1 MEFLSAEEARKIK
14 YHLTL
19 NKVRGVLKD
28 IEKHIKLKSEDN
40 KNILYYSTIAFE
52 TDFIKKFLR
61 DKGYG
66 VFTNFDNINN
76 RVSFEIRW

>member
-14 YHLTL
+14 YNLTL
-19 NKVRGVLKD
+19 DKVKETLKD
-28 IEKHIKLKSEDN
+28 IEKHIKLKIEND
-40 KNILYYSTIAFE
+40 KNVLYYSTIAFE
-52 TDFIKKFLR
+52 TDFIKKFLNN
-61 DKGYG
+61 KGYG